1 MRICNEYTKFAWRWT
16 FCILGAW
23 CEIVSC
29 HPWLFHKEGSKLQYD
44 SHMVFHTSLHGYKAI
59 SSYLPYLFLT
69 LFYTALSALYLVT
82 TILYGIVY
90 LTLFYTTLYLQTNIK
105 PLNSVYC
112 LFCKYANSF
121 KRQKILKNKGPL
133 RKEHVYV
140 GIKKC

>member
-1 MRICNEYTKFAWRWT
+1 MLMQGIKNQLEHHEYFNSEGIYNRHHVSACFCCLRPLRPNKSRFYEMRSPPPQTPPPTPPTPSPFNPPPPPSPVPPPQTQAD
-16 FCILGAW
+16 
-23 CEIVSC
+23 
-29 HPWLFHKEGSKLQYD
+29 P
-44 SHMVFHTSLHGYKAI
+44 
-59 SSYLPYLFLT
+59 
-69 LFYTALSALYLVT
+69 LS
-82 TILYGIVY
+82 